1 MTRLEYLKTL
11 SIDDFVSYI
20 RQHKEFNL
28 GYKKLTLWLSEI
40 INESEVTVSE

>member
-11 SIDDFVSYI
+11 DIEEFVSYV
-20 RQHKEFNL
+20 RGHKQFNL

-40 INESEVTVSE
+40 INESEVTVNE